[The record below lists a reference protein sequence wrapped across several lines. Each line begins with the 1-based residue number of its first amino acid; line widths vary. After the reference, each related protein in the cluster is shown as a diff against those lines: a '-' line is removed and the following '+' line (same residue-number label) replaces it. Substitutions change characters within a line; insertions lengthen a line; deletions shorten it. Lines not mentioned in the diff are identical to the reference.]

1 MNVFVSAAFLSR
13 FSLLACLLMALFVAA
28 QPVQAQESGWMLTQR
43 SEYMGDQY
51 VYVSKS
57 GFKWVNPK
65 AGANLVTASPDWVVT
80 MFNDKTRQYFQ
91 TTFEQW
97 RNQMISTGG
106 QRARDMQAARWKAAG
121 SGNISGLKAT
131 KYVMSGGPIGAGGG
145 KLSTVKAATC
155 WVSDEI
161 EVPAAIADVLSRA
174 YGMPRTRY
182 FPLRVT
188 YVTGSGQVKSA
199 LDTYRSSTCAIPAA
213 YFAKPNGYA
222 LASSQAEVLMDDETR
237 QIFEDMAG
245 EAGMKRKPVAARP
258 AANSSAAAAQKPA
271 AGSATPPPKPGSTAD
286 QLSKLLDA
294 LKGK

>member
-1 MNVFVSAAFLSR
+1 MNVFISVTAISLSR
-13 FSLLACLLMALFVAA
+13 LSLFTCLLLISLYGAG
-28 QPVQAQESGWMLTQR
+28 PVQAQENGWMLTQR

-91 TTFEQW
+91 TTFDQW

-199 LDTYRSSTCAIPAA
+199 LDTYRSSTCPIPAA

-245 EAGMKRKPVAARP
+245 EAGIKRKPVAARP
-258 AANSSAAAAQKPA
+258 AATPAAAQKTA
-271 AGSATPPPKPGSTAD
+271 AGSNTPPPKPGSTAD